1 MNMKKVFIV
10 LPSLGGGGAEK
21 NIITLANF
29 LSRQYSVYI
38 ICCYPKDQNKN
49 INNLDHNINLRFLEK
64 KKVIHSLP
72 KLINIIRTE
81 KPENIITTVA
91 YFSLLFSL
99 IIPLLPKKTNIICRE
114 TNIPEIYGKDKG
126 KFYSIFSS
134 LIYRFFYKKY
144 NHIVCQSNDMFKSIQ
159 NVTKITEENQIIKIN
174 NPAIPST
181 ELKDIE
187 HVNSLPFKKYI
198 LSAGRLTY
206 QKGFDLLITEYK
218 SSIFFKENIPLLI
231 AGIGPMED
239 ALIKTIKNNK
249 LDNHIFLIGFRNDIN
264 FLLKNALCFIL
275 SSRYEGFPN
284 IVLES
289 LYLGCPVIARNI
301 SGGIN
306 EIIKPGFNGFIY
318 ENSLEKQSVLFVE
331 TTFNKEDIS
340 YDIMN
345 RFNSR
350 NTLYKYLEILK

>member
-1 MNMKKVFIV
+1 MKKIFII

-29 LSRQYSVYI
+29 LSRKYSVHI
-38 ICCYPKDQNKN
+38 ICCYTKDKNKN
-49 INNLDHNINLRFLEK
+49 ITNLNNNIDLRFLEK
-64 KKVIHSLP
+64 KKVIYSLP

-81 KPENIITTVA
+81 RPENIITTVA

-99 IIPLLPKKTNIICRE
+99 IIPLLPKKVNIICRE

-126 KFYSIFSS
+126 KAYSTLSS

-144 NHIVCQSNDMFKSIQ
+144 NHIVCQSNDMLKSIQ
-159 NVTKITEENQIIKIN
+159 NVTKITKKNQIIKIN

-181 ELKDIE
+181 ELKDME
-187 HVNSLPFKKYI
+187 YENSLPFEKYI

-206 QKGFDLLITEYK
+206 QKGFDLLINEYK
-218 SSIFFKENIPLLI
+218 DSVFFKENIPLLI
-231 AGIGPMED
+231 AGTGPMECN
-239 ALIKTIKNNK
+239 LIQTIKDNK
-249 LDNHIFLIGFRNDIN
+249 LSNHIFLIGFRNDIN

-301 SGGIN
+301 SGGID

-318 ENSLEKQSVLFVE
+318 ENSLEKKSILFFE
-331 TTFNKEDIS
+331 TSFNKEDIS
-340 YDIMN
+340 HDIIN
-345 RFNSR
+345 RFNSE
-350 NTLYKYLEILK
+350 NTLSKYLEILK

>member
-1 MNMKKVFIV
+1 MNMKKVFII

-21 NIITLANF
+21 NIIALANF
-29 LSRQYSVYI
+29 LSRIYSVHI
-38 ICCYPKDQNKN
+38 ICCYSKDENKN
-49 INNLDHNINLRFLEK
+49 ISNLNDNIQLSFLEK

-72 KLINIIRTE
+72 RLINIIRTE

-99 IIPLLPKKTNIICRE
+99 LIPFLPKKINIICRE
-114 TNIPEIYGKDKG
+114 TNIPEIYGKGKG
-126 KFYSIFSS
+126 KIYFILSS

-144 NHIVCQSNDMFKSIQ
+144 DYIVCQSNDMLKSIQ
-159 NVTKITEENQIIKIN
+159 NVTRMTKKNQIVKIN

-181 ELKDIE
+181 ELKEIRYED
-187 HVNSLPFKKYI
+187 SLPFKKYI

-218 SSIFFKENIPLLI
+218 SSIFFQKNIPLLI
-231 AGIGPMED
+231 AGTGPMESD
-239 ALIKTIKNNK
+239 LARIIKDNN
-249 LDNHIFLIGFRNDIN
+249 LGNHIFLIGFRNDIN

-289 LYLGCPVIARNI
+289 LYLGCPVISRNI

-306 EIIKPGFNGFIY
+306 EIIKSGFNGFIY
-318 ENSLEKQSVLFVE
+318 ENDLEKPSNLFFK
-331 TTFNKEDIS
+331 TSFNKKEIS
-340 YDIMN
+340 YDIMS
-345 RFNSR
+345 RFSPE
-350 NTLYKYLEILK
+350 NTLSKYLEILK